1 MAPGAA
7 RSAEQSMQLSKIDRI
22 LLANQYR
29 ILEKLDPANAEIYA
43 SNCKV
48 LENGFSLNYAA
59 LDQRFKDGLNSEQ
72 CSEVIQILLMFE
84 ALHHGY
90 VRSKGSIEADLEAIT
105 FHGFDEASE
114 GDLLA

>member
-1 MAPGAA
+1 
-7 RSAEQSMQLSKIDRI
+7 MQLSKIDRI

-48 LENGFSLNYAA
+48 LESGFSLNYTA
-59 LDQRFKDGLNSEQ
+59 LDQRFKDGLTPEQ
-72 CSEVIQILLMFE
+72 CSETIQILLMFE

-90 VRSKGSIEADLEAIT
+90 VRSKGAVEAEIESIAFQGFAGESEA
-105 FHGFDEASE
+105 G
-114 GDLLA
+114 LLAYAAYLIHD